1 MKRLNMKKMLY
12 ILLPALVLVACNK
25 QIDQIRPLTKIA
37 KEGQLAS
44 LSGIVETTVG
54 NYLLFNPISFGTY
67 DMPLQDL
74 GESRG
79 NNVTLQSWSPVN
91 QKTDA
96 FFYRNSNGES
106 SGYSS
111 AFYRGSYQ
119 IIVSAN
125 TTLEGIASFES
136 SRLSTL
142 TTEEQARLKYAK
154 GENLFLRAFTYF
166 SLVRIYGKPYYQN
179 PETSVSVPLKLTS
192 DIKDSPA
199 PVKVVYA
206 SIIKDLQDAAQL
218 MKAPVTVTNT
228 FASTAAAWALLSR
241 VYLYMGGTVASPD
254 ATANQQAVL
263 YADSVINNTAN
274 RFALLNGQDYVNMFA
289 DDELGTLGRSIYKN
303 NKEII
308 FAFDNATKT
317 STIGVMYHFDRNY
330 NIGATFLPSSDL
342 KGLYVSA
349 DLRSRFF
356 KLNVSSGFVETTK
369 WLVLNSGSYTSA
381 PNIYL
386 RMGEVY
392 LNRAEAYAKLSNSAM
407 AKADL
412 KIIHMRVG
420 LPGTDID
427 NLSPENVMT
436 AILKE
441 RRMELAFEG
450 HNSFDY
456 FRNGLPMTRT
466 TADNNGTAMTVQPTD
481 TRVVFTIPNH

>member
-1 MKRLNMKKMLY
+1 MM
-12 ILLPALVLVACNK
+12 LVACNK
-25 QIDQIRPLTKIA
+25 QIDEIRPLTKIA

-54 NYLLFNPISFGTY
+54 NYLLFNPISFGVY
-67 DMPLQDL
+67 DVPLQDL

-91 QKTDA
+91 QQTDA

-111 AFYRGSYQ
+111 SFYRGSYQ

-142 TTEEQARLKYAK
+142 TAGQKDRLMYAK

-166 SLVRIYGKPYYQN
+166 NLVRIYGKPYYQDA
-179 PETSVSVPLKLTS
+179 ESSTSIPLKLSS

-199 PVKVVYA
+199 PATVKVVYA
-206 SIIKDLQDAAQL
+206 SIIKDLQTAAQL
-218 MKAPVTVTNT
+218 MKAPVNVTNT

-241 VYLYMGGTVASPD
+241 VYLYMGGTVVNPAP
-254 ATANQQAVL
+254 AENQQAVR
-263 YADSVINNTAN
+263 YADSVINHTSNK
-274 RFALLNGQDYVNMFA
+274 FVLLQGQDYVNTFA
-289 DDELGTLGRSIYKN
+289 GDELGTRGRSIYKN

-308 FAFDNATKT
+308 FAFDNATK
-317 STIGVMYHFDRNY
+317 SSGIGVMYHFDKNY
-330 NIGATFLPSSDL
+330 NRGAIFLPSSAL
-342 KGLYVSA
+342 KQLYTSA
-349 DLRSRFF
+349 DLRSQFF
-356 KLNVSSGFVETTK
+356 KLNLGSGFVETTK

-381 PNIYL
+381 PNVYL

-392 LNRAEAYAKLSNSAM
+392 LNRAEAYAKLNNVMM
-407 AKADL
+407 AKTDL
-412 KIIHMRVG
+412 KAIYTRAG
-420 LPGTDID
+420 LPGADID
-427 NLSPENVMT
+427 NLSPENVLI
-436 AILKE
+436 AILRE

-466 TADNNGTAMTVQPTD
+466 SADNNGTAMTMQPTD
-481 TRVVFTIPNH
+481 PKIVFTIPNN